1 MATDTAP
8 QVSLIKIREKELDF
22 YTRNCISIGTQAAL
36 LAGFAYA
43 GIIQV
48 DIPKS
53 ADEWLQSAYL
63 CVTTIA
69 MAVELI
75 ALVRSTGGQGNVPAR
90 SRPDPPHG
98 SAVQRDHVLHAR
110 PWPRAP
116 RPRWE
121 HAHCSGRTHGGVPS
135 VLPLLRRR

>member
-1 MATDTAP
+1 MLY

-48 DIPKS
+48 DIPETTPDPMQ
-53 ADEWLQSAYL
+53 AAYL
-63 CVTTIA
+63 SVTASA

-75 ALVRSTGGQGNVPAR
+75 ALVRAGNDPVRVLARAEQVPI
-90 SRPDPPHG
+90 
-98 SAVQRDHVLHAR
+98 
-110 PWPRAP
+110 
-116 RPRWE
+116 
-121 HAHCSGRTHGGVPS
+121 GRR
-135 VLPLLRRR
+135 VLPSHH